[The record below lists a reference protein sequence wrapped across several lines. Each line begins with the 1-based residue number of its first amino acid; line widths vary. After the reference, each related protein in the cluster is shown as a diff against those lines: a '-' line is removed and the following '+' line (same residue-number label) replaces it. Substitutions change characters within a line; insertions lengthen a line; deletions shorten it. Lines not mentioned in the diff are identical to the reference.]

1 MPVFNRRAARR
12 PLSSRGSSRRGL
24 KITGMLMLL
33 LGGSAAIAAVV
44 RRGRR

>member
-1 MPVFNRRAARR
+1 MPVLTRRASRK
-12 PLSSRGSSRRGL
+12 PLSSRRSSRRGL